1 APRRMSAMARPSR
14 SAGLLPYLE
23 DPDGL
28 HVFLGHMG
36 GPFWARKEVGSWSI
50 IKGIYNPETE
60 DAQDAARREF
70 REEIG
75 VDPPSAEEIPLG
87 QLRASGKLITVYAVA
102 GDRSL
107 AYRSSNPV
115 SIQWPP
121 R

>member
-1 APRRMSAMARPSR
+1 GQDRPLFDHGALLGLMSANNLVRSAAPWGLDTRVAPRRMSAMARPSR

-75 VDPPSAEEIPLG
+75 VDPPSAEEI
-87 QLRASGKLITVYAVA
+87 
-102 GDRSL
+102 
-107 AYRSSNPV
+107 
-115 SIQWPP
+115 
-121 R
+121 